1 MISMTKGGAG
11 EPLHAVVL
19 VAFDRASGRVHGTF
33 VHGSLGAP
41 DEAGV
46 KRSREKF
53 LALLR
58 TRLGSA
64 VDLDTLQIPLEDLK
78 DAWVDRVDLATRQP
92 VKAPQNGPRA
102 ITRP

>member
-1 MISMTKGGAG
+1 MISMTKGRTG
-11 EPLHAVVL
+11 EQVHAVVV

-53 LALLR
+53 VAQLKA
-58 TRLGSA
+58 RLGGT
-64 VDLDTLQIPLEDLK
+64 VELDTLQLPLEELK
-78 DAWVDRVDLATRQP
+78 DAWIDRVDPATRQP
-92 VKAPQNGPRA
+92 VKAPQKAPRA
-102 ITRP
+102 IARP